1 MVRRLSWEA
10 SVCEACL
17 GGLFAPT
24 TGSSLFWPR
33 HGAPPRWG
41 KPHAIMFVFP
51 STVDVFRTQST
62 WLAGKVPILGTT
74 TRSNSIYDSS
84 RGSDAHARAGCAG
97 RAIQA
102 LTHFRNPSASR
113 SLFKFIPINST
124 LLNGAVLPQG
134 SDVSRISNTSSTP
147 CSTCLYP

>member
-33 HGAPPRWG
+33 HGAPAAPPRWG

-62 WLAGKVPILGTT
+62 WLAGKVPILGTKLGATQST
-74 TRSNSIYDSS
+74 TR
-84 RGSDAHARAGCAG
+84 AAGPMHTPELVALAG
-97 RAIQA
+97 P
-102 LTHFRNPSASR
+102 FR
-113 SLFKFIPINST
+113 L
-124 LLNGAVLPQG
+124 
-134 SDVSRISNTSSTP
+134 
-147 CSTCLYP
+147 